1 MRRPSL
7 NKWRRKMPILRKREI
22 KQMLPEERQQKVTE
36 LRAELTTIRTMVK
49 SGGTVDNP
57 ARIRQLKRT
66 VAKLLTAQHQP
77 QQQEAKAR

>member
-1 MRRPSL
+1 
-7 NKWRRKMPILRKREI
+7 MPILRKREI

-57 ARIRQLKRT
+57 ARIRQLRRT
-66 VAKLLTAQHQP
+66 VAKLLTAQHQTRH
-77 QQQEAKAR
+77 QEDTSR

>member
-1 MRRPSL
+1 
-7 NKWRRKMPILRKREI
+7 MPILRKREI

-57 ARIRQLKRT
+57 ARIRQLRRT
-66 VAKLLTAQHQP
+66 VAKLLTAQHQTKH
-77 QQQEAKAR
+77 QEDTSR